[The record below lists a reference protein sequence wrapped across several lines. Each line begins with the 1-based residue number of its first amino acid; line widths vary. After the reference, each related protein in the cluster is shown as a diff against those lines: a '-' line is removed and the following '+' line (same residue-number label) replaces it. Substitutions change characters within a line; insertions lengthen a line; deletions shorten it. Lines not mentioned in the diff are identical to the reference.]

1 MSSIH
6 DANDIASLTKYLTT
20 TLLICLYNVY
30 ENEWFLPKLCIFSQ
44 FNSKL
49 MIMIKKI
56 IKLHYATCTLDIC
69 YLKLRSYAWLTSGDK
84 KNLNHGLKQKTNP
97 QKTLWIFSN
106 VIMKRLEK

>member
-20 TLLICLYNVY
+20 TFLICLYNVY

-49 MIMIKKI
+49 MIMIKKN
-56 IKLHYATCTLDIC
+56 KTPLC
-69 YLKLRSYAWLTSGDK
+69 YMYSRYLLFKVEVLRLTDFRWQK
-84 KNLNHGLKQKTNP
+84 KILT
-97 QKTLWIFSN
+97 
-106 VIMKRLEK
+106 MD